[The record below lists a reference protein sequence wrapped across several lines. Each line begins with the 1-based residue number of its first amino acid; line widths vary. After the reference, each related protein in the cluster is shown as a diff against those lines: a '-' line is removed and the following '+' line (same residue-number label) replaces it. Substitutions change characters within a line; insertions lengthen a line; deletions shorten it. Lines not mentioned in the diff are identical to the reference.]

1 MLHVQMVRNLLD
13 CRLDPQQA
21 LDAPR
26 WYLHGTG
33 ATQSEADMRH
43 SSVLL
48 EDGYGGRWDGNQ
60 QTGSGGDEI
69 SERSAAGGEEEGA
82 VKDGVNSGP
91 VCATSARQ
99 DENAVAQGL
108 AQRGHRVL
116 GVVRGRDRTMFG
128 WGHVIL
134 RDPVSGVLW
143 AGSEPRCDGCAV
155 PAVL

>member
-33 ATQSEADMRH
+33 ATQSEADMRL

-60 QTGSGGDEI
+60 QKTDADNAS
-69 SERSAAGGEEEGA
+69 SVRHTAGGEEEGA

-91 VCATSARQ
+91 VCATSAQ
-99 DENAVAQGL
+99 DESAVAQGL
-108 AQRGHRVL
+108 AERGHRVL

-128 WGHVIL
+128 WGHIIL
-134 RDPVSGVLW
+134 RDPTSGVLW